1 MEYTS
6 FVKRDGVWEEGPG
19 GARLPKSPFKD
30 IGQAMNTRGAIAIV
44 DTEGF
49 YVTSY
54 PGIGLEAQE
63 AARRVG
69 MYNLRIVPLSP
80 FPQDLH
86 NPDARPVATR
96 GEA

>member
-19 GARLPKSPFKD
+19 GARLPKSPFKG

-44 DTEGF
+44 DTGGF

-54 PGIGLEAQE
+54 PGIGAEAQE
-63 AARRVG
+63 AAKRVG

-80 FPQDLH
+80 FPQELH
-86 NPDARPVATR
+86 APDVRPVAPR
-96 GEA
+96 REP

>member
-1 MEYTS
+1 MEFTS
-6 FVKRDGVWEEGPG
+6 FVKVDGVWVEGPG
-19 GARLPKSPFKD
+19 GARLPRSPFNG
-30 IGQAMNTRGAIAIV
+30 IGDAMNTRGAIAVV
-44 DTEGF
+44 DQSGF

-86 NPDARPVATR
+86 NPAARPVATR